1 MKLHAIDQRIRTSMP
16 DGPERRLLLTDVADL
31 SEGIN
36 QMLGWLLAVQGYSYA
51 ADSDT
56 WSQAARPPIRQVN
69 DPL

>member
-36 QMLGWLLAVQGYSYA
+36 QMLGWLLAVQSYSYD

-56 WSQAARPPIRQVN
+56 WSQARPPIRQVN
-69 DPL
+69 L